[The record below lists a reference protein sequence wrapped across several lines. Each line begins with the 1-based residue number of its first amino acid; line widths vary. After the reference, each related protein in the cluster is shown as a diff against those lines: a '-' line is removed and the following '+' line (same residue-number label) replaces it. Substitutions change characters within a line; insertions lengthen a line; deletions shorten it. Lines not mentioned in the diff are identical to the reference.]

1 MPLRLN
7 TPCRNI
13 TRRSV
18 MTKCVVSQFRNGH
31 TVSQPRS
38 TSQIAPM
45 TPKTTL
51 LAFGSHVVPLTT
63 AQPNDAAALAR
74 IRTMTGQNSR
84 FQCGWRCRTTC
95 SSPASTLSG

>member
-1 MPLRLN
+1 MPLRLS
-7 TPCRNI
+7 TPCRYI

-18 MTKCVVSQFRNGH
+18 MTKWVVSQFRNGH
-31 TVSQPRS
+31 SVSQPIS
-38 TSQIAPM
+38 TSQMAPM
-45 TPKTTL
+45 TQNTTC
-51 LAFGSHVVPLTT
+51 LAFASQVVPLTT

-74 IRTMTGQNSR
+74 IRTTTGQNSR